1 MAETYES
8 RMKRINAAVSL
19 KEADRV
25 PLIPVMQGFPVF
37 RAGLSMKDV
46 VYDFD
51 KGAEAYK
58 QYLRDF

>member
-8 RMKRINAAVSL
+8 RMNRINAAVSL

-51 KGAEAYK
+51 KGA
-58 QYLRDF
+58 